1 MVWCRSSLAAR
12 PAVRTPRR
20 SSCPMEKADDPRNI
34 ESENIVVDGPAGRLQ
49 SDPAVIKTYLGQVV

>member
-1 MVWCRSSLAAR
+1 
-12 PAVRTPRR
+12 
-20 SSCPMEKADDPRNI
+20 MEKADDPRNI